1 MYIVL
6 ARDDC
11 GRMTHKQHNSQLGD
25 GLSKA
30 TTRSC
35 GWLVGWLVGCL
46 MSSLSCK

>member
-25 GLSKA
+25 GLSK
-30 TTRSC
+30 TTTSC
-35 GWLVGWLVGCL
+35 GWLVRSLVGWLVG
-46 MSSLSCK
+46 